1 MATCVRAKSSIGAR
15 LRLIGK
21 GAAYHTLGRGIVVTG
36 ATPEFCLLYS
46 VFCFLYSSSAVTF
59 IL

>member
-1 MATCVRAKSSIGAR
+1 MATCVRAQSSID
-15 LRLIGK
+15 
-21 GAAYHTLGRGIVVTG
+21 AYHTLGRGIVVTG

-46 VFCFLYSSSAVTF
+46 VFCFLYSSFAVTF